1 MLVEN
6 NVFKYD
12 VPEGTVYVEILRAET
27 EDEGPR
33 WADMDHC
40 KVGKPRVQVRTTLHH
55 TYDGPREFVKI
66 RGRRYSSRFDYAR
79 LDESNRHFT
88 DRLGRLRKWQGEYRG
103 TQDGHRNENGD
114 AIAWDSKASERLDQ
128 IHLDVLDMFEAENPD
143 WRRVSV
149 RLALES
155 DRSTFLGRANAAR
168 EEMEQHLATVAQIDA
183 KLAAL

>member
-6 NVFKYD
+6 NVYKYD

-66 RGRRYSSRFDYAR
+66 RGRRYSSRVDYAR
-79 LDESNRHFT
+79 LEPKRHYS
-88 DRLGRLRKWQGEYRG
+88 DRLGRLRKWQGEYAG
-103 TQDGHRNENGD
+103 SQDGHRNEDG
-114 AIAWDSKASERLDQ
+114 ARMAWDSKASERLDQ
-128 IHLDVLDMFEAENPD
+128 IHLDVLDMFEAENPE
-143 WRRVSV
+143 WRKVSV

-155 DRSTFLGRANAAR
+155 CRSTFLGRAKAAR
-168 EEMEQHLATVAQIDA
+168 EEMEQHLATVAQIEA
-183 KLAAL
+183 RLAAL